1 MVSNDFENALFKEA
15 TWRVAS
21 REAEKLM
28 VEAEAE
34 KFQPPP
40 EFHAKIMA
48 LVDKNKKKK
57 PRMSFLAFRLAAS
70 FLLGVLLT
78 FMIFATLPSFAQW
91 TTRLL
96 QREVDGFTQYQLD
109 LNGSDQSDPTNF
121 KITHMPGGFVL
132 TDYSYKASVGQF
144 YTFLGEDNNYVNI
157 NIHSLTHPINVDNEN
172 LDVQKEVIINGYPA
186 NLISKYGQYN
196 ITWSQDNVIIIIS
209 STLNERETIRVAEG
223 IKKVSE

>member
-1 MVSNDFENALFKEA
+1 
-15 TWRVAS
+15 
-21 REAEKLM
+21 
-28 VEAEAE
+28 
-34 KFQPPP
+34 
-40 EFHAKIMA
+40 
-48 LVDKNKKKK
+48 
-57 PRMSFLAFRLAAS
+57 
-70 FLLGVLLT
+70 
-78 FMIFATLPSFAQW
+78 
-91 TTRLL
+91 
-96 QREVDGFTQYQLD
+96 
-109 LNGSDQSDPTNF
+109 
-121 KITHMPGGFVL
+121 MPGGFVL

-157 NIHSLTHPINVDNEN
+157 NIHSSTHPINVDNEN

>member
-1 MVSNDFENALFKEA
+1 
-15 TWRVAS
+15 
-21 REAEKLM
+21 
-28 VEAEAE
+28 
-34 KFQPPP
+34 
-40 EFHAKIMA
+40 MA

-57 PRMSFLAFRLAAS
+57 PRMSFLASRLAAS

-157 NIHSLTHPINVDNEN
+157 NIHSSTHPINVDNEN